1 VIQVMSEAGEIQAP
15 LPSPERFIDLQYL
28 KAAGIQ

>member
-1 VIQVMSEAGEIQAP
+1 MERKKAEAGVIPTPVPAA
-15 LPSPERFIDLQYL
+15 ERFIDLRYL